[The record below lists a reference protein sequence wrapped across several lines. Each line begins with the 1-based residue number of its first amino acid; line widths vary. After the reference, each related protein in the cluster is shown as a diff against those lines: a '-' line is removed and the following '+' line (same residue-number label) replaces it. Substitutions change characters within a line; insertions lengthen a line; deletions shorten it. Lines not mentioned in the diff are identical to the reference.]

1 MKYNVDASFFD
12 QFNRT
17 GIWICLYDDEGIF
30 VLEKTIPITLMCSVQ
45 MGEALALYYVLEWL
59 SDMSFDNV
67 NFTSDSKVIID
78 AFY

>member
-1 MKYNVDASFFD
+1 
-12 QFNRT
+12 
-17 GIWICLYDDEGIF
+17 
-30 VLEKTIPITLMCSVQ
+30 MCSVQ